1 MSYSEDVIMDVRQ
14 GNDIVDVVGEYV
26 KLTRKGANYF
36 GLCPFHNEK
45 TSSFSVNREKQI
57 FHCFGCGV
65 GGGVFKF
72 IELQERLSFP
82 EALEFLAKRI
92 NYTLPEQSNSKEDAQ
107 KKEIR
112 EQLWE
117 IHKSA
122 ARYFYECLN
131 GDMGKPAID
140 YLKMRGITKA
150 MRTKFGIGYAPDSW
164 NGLYDHLTE
173 KGFSQEMIAKS
184 GLAKQGSSGKF
195 YDRFRSRVIFPII
208 DAYGHVIAFGG
219 RRLDDSKKD
228 EAKYLNSPDT
238 EIFSKSYN
246 PYNINL
252 AKQNNPE
259 EFILVEG
266 YMDVISLY
274 QAGFKNAI
282 AACGTAF
289 NEKHAGVIK
298 RYTHNVIAL
307 FDSDTAGENAAL
319 KAIPVLKKAGIK
331 MKILQVP
338 NAKDPDE
345 YIKNFGA
352 EAFAKLLKT
361 AVNPTIFRINV
372 LKKQLSPDD
381 PDDVITFSQKVVEI
395 LSEVDNLSEIDVYIN
410 SAVKDIPVSPEALRA
425 DIRRIK
431 GITDTDVKN
440 SGELGRKVKNVV
452 TSNAVEEAKS
462 TLINLLANDKGLSA
476 RIAPVFDK
484 KEFADELY
492 IKIYDIIER
501 LHAQDKPAAEADVL
515 ALLDLEDEKDSK
527 RASFIFMGQLPCST
541 ADQRRTALTGS
552 IKRIKEHY
560 IDLLMAE
567 TNDDELVMKLI
578 NDKKNIDN
586 SLKVLTI

>member
-1 MSYSEDVIMDVRQ
+1 KES
-14 GNDIVDVVGEYV
+14 
-26 KLTRKGANYF
+26 
-36 GLCPFHNEK
+36 
-45 TSSFSVNREKQI
+45 
-57 FHCFGCGV
+57 
-65 GGGVFKF
+65 
-72 IELQERLSFP
+72 LSFP
-82 EALEFLAKRI
+82 EAIEFLANRI
-92 NYTLPEQSNSKEDAQ
+92 NYKLPEQTSSRDEAL

-117 IHKSA
+117 IHKAA
-122 ARYFYECLN
+122 ARYFYDCLN
-131 GDMGKPAID
+131 GDMGKPAMD

-150 MRTKFGIGYAPDSW
+150 ARTKFGIGYAPDSW
-164 NGLYDHLTE
+164 DGLYNHLTE

-184 GLAKQGSSGKF
+184 GLAKQGSSGKY
-195 YDRFRSRVIFPII
+195 YDRFRNRVIFPII
-208 DAYGHVIAFGG
+208 DAFGHVIAFGG
-219 RRLDDSKKD
+219 RRLTENKE

-238 EIFSKSYN
+238 DIFSKSYN
-246 PYNINL
+246 PYNLNL
-252 AKQNNPE
+252 AKLSRAD

-274 QAGFKNAI
+274 QAGFTNAI

-298 RYTHNVIAL
+298 RYTRNIIAL
-307 FDSDTAGENAAL
+307 FDSDEAGENAAL

-372 LKKQLSPDD
+372 LKKQFSPDD
-381 PDDVITFSQKVVEI
+381 PDDVITFSQKVVDI
-395 LSEVDNLSEIDVYIN
+395 LAETDNMSEIDVYIN
-410 SAVKDIPVSPEALRA
+410 TALKDIPVSPEALRA

-431 GITDTDVKN
+431 GITEDDPANGK
-440 SGELGRKVKNVV
+440 ELGRRVKNVV

-462 TLINLLANDKGLSA
+462 GLISLLADDKTLMH

-492 IKIYDIIER
+492 IKIYDVIER

-515 ALLDLEDEKDSK
+515 ALLELDGEKDAK
-527 RASFIFMGQLPCST
+527 RASLIFMSQLPCT
-541 ADQRRTALTGS
+541 TPEQRRTALIGD
-552 IKRIKEHY
+552 IKKIKEHY
-560 IDLLMAE
+560 IDLLMSE
-567 TNDDELVMKLI
+567 TDDDEQVMKLI
-578 NDKKNIDN
+578 NEKKNIDN
-586 SLKVLTI
+586 TLKALTL

>member
-1 MSYSEDVIMDVRQ
+1 M
-14 GNDIVDVVGEYV
+14 
-26 KLTRKGANYF
+26 
-36 GLCPFHNEK
+36 
-45 TSSFSVNREKQI
+45 
-57 FHCFGCGV
+57 
-65 GGGVFKF
+65 
-72 IELQERLSFP
+72 
-82 EALEFLAKRI
+82 
-92 NYTLPEQSNSKEDAQ
+92 
-107 KKEIR
+107 
-112 EQLWE
+112 
-117 IHKSA
+117 
-122 ARYFYECLN
+122 
-131 GDMGKPAID
+131 
-140 YLKMRGITKA
+140 KA
-150 MRTKFGIGYAPDSW
+150 
-164 NGLYDHLTE
+164 
-173 KGFSQEMIAKS
+173 
-184 GLAKQGSSGKF
+184 
-195 YDRFRSRVIFPII
+195 
-208 DAYGHVIAFGG
+208 
-219 RRLDDSKKD
+219 
-228 EAKYLNSPDT
+228 
-238 EIFSKSYN
+238 
-246 PYNINL
+246 
-252 AKQNNPE
+252 
-259 EFILVEG
+259 
-266 YMDVISLY
+266 
-274 QAGFKNAI
+274 
-282 AACGTAF
+282 
-289 NEKHAGVIK
+289 
-298 RYTHNVIAL
+298 
-307 FDSDTAGENAAL
+307 
-319 KAIPVLKKAGIK
+319 
-331 MKILQVP
+331 
-338 NAKDPDE
+338 
-345 YIKNFGA
+345 
-352 EAFAKLLKT
+352 

-527 RASFIFMGQLPCST
+527 RASFIFLGQLPCST

-586 SLKVLTI
+586 SLKALTI